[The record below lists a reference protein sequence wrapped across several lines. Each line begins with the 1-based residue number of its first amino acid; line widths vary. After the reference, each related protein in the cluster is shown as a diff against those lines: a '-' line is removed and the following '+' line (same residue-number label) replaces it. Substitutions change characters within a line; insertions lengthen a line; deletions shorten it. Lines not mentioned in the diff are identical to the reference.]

1 MKIAL
6 TGPFSEEYYITEETG
21 KNVFCIYFSVYAA
34 FLLSVR
40 EQGASAIIQFII
52 LSLLEV
58 FRSLG
63 TYKNMEFE

>member
-1 MKIAL
+1 MNIILQRKL
-6 TGPFSEEYYITEETG
+6 V
-21 KNVFCIYFSVYAA
+21 KNLFCIYFSVYVA

-58 FRSLG
+58 FRSFWG
-63 TYKNMEFE
+63 YESMEFE

>member
-21 KNVFCIYFSVYAA
+21 ESVFCIYFSVYAA

-40 EQGASAIIQFII
+40 EQGASAIIQFMI
-52 LSLLEV
+52 LSLFEV
-58 FRSLG
+58 FRSFG
-63 TYKNMEFE
+63 GYESMGFE